1 MIRNRFVLLAA
12 MMTTNCFAVDTGDLG
27 TWKFTRVAKPELTE
41 ETRKKRF
48 TREDGGRTYPVLETV
63 IRYESKNP
71 EEKIAIFS
79 TMTSEYDW
87 QGPSPYFY
95 SIWVNIDEDKFSCT
109 AQSKFLR
116 KSAPKISSFFSSDTG
131 GPSLLKKYKFPTLIP
146 LFPVETS
153 IDPLVFTRTLVET
166 IKVRGI
172 PIHSNLTATQLHD
185 LTNWRV
191 LTEEQS
197 CNGDFLLTKINRKTD
212 SIEAIKKFIE
222 SISADIKLIP
232 AEVIEHL
239 HQHFLPPQ
247 EGDTFDREMIQES
260 IDTIVQENEK
270 RLGRK
275 VVEDEPLEYA
285 IYVKPEEDSE

>member
-1 MIRNRFVLLAA
+1 
-12 MMTTNCFAVDTGDLG
+12 
-27 TWKFTRVAKPELTE
+27 
-41 ETRKKRF
+41 
-48 TREDGGRTYPVLETV
+48 
-63 IRYESKNP
+63 
-71 EEKIAIFS
+71 
-79 TMTSEYDW
+79 MTSEYD
-87 QGPSPYFY
+87 Y
-95 SIWVNIDEDKFSCT
+95 
-109 AQSKFLR
+109 
-116 KSAPKISSFFSSDTG
+116 
-131 GPSLLKKYKFPTLIP
+131 
-146 LFPVETS
+146 
-153 IDPLVFTRTLVET
+153 PLVFTRTLVET
-166 IKVRGI
+166 RGI
-172 PIHSNLTATQLHD
+172 PLHSNLTATQLLD
-185 LTNWRV
+185 LTNWRA